1 MRVVLWR
8 GHHGP
13 ALRELTA
20 YALEGKLLLIPCPPE
35 LRDFSFVEHLPAG
48 RIECLGDWEGVLVPA
63 RTGSADYPAA
73 PSLGVFTSATTE
85 AAKLVLYTRE
95 NVESCAAAIFSLF
108 DRRRIGAVFCYPQ
121 PFHTFGLTLGYAA
134 AHFHG
139 WDLILPEG
147 RYSRAHH
154 EHWLSA
160 CGPSTLTLGTPTHFH
175 DLADFVRNVAGN
187 SKATPRASYSAIV
200 GGARVTRA
208 QWLSL
213 RNGLRIE
220 APSIGYGATEASPGV
235 AHLAPGVEPKEDG
248 EVGLP
253 LAHLKV
259 SVDPLTGVTFEGPSV
274 CSAILEGGRL
284 EFPRSFT
291 LPDLLRVR
299 ADGVFVYE
307 GRAKFTL
314 NRGGKKILLEAVEAE
329 LLRAFGVEALGYS
342 VPCPRLG
349 EELGLLLK
357 ISAEELRSRREEY
370 MAHLRERYGMNFSGE
385 HVRAVS
391 GFPLNANLKPDR
403 KAALERLDAL

>member
-1 MRVVLWR
+1 MRIVLWR

-13 ALRELTA
+13 ALRELSA

-35 LRDFSFVEHLPAG
+35 LRDFSFLDHLPAG
-48 RIECLGDWEGVLVPA
+48 RVECLGDWDGVEVPA
-63 RTGSADYPAA
+63 RRSSGDYPSA
-73 PSLGVFTSATTE
+73 PCLGVFTSATTE

-95 NVESCAAAIFSLF
+95 NVESCSAAIFSLF

-139 WDLILPEG
+139 WDLHLPEG
-147 RYSRAHH
+147 RYSRPHH
-154 EHWLSA
+154 ERWLEA
-160 CGPSTLTLGTPTHFH
+160 AGPSLLTLGTPTHFH
-175 DLADFVRNVAGN
+175 DLADFVKN
-187 SKATPRASYSAIV
+187 SRATPRASYSAIV

-208 QWLSL
+208 QWLAL
-213 RNGLRIE
+213 RDALRVE

-235 AHLAPGVEPKEDG
+235 SHLAPGVEPREDG
-248 EVGLP
+248 EVGRP
-253 LAHLKV
+253 LSHLRV
-259 SVDPLTGVTFEGPSV
+259 TVDPLTGVTFEGPSV
-274 CSAILEGGRL
+274 CSAILENGKL
-284 EFPRSFT
+284 EFPKSFT

-299 ADGVFVYE
+299 ADGAWVYE

-314 NRGGKKILLEAVEAE
+314 NRGGRKILLEAVEAE

-342 VPCPRLG
+342 VPCARLG

-357 ISAEELRSRREEY
+357 VPAEELRFRREDFVS
-370 MAHLRERYGMNFSGE
+370 HLRAKYGMNFSSE
-385 HVRAVS
+385 HVKAVS

-403 KAALERLDAL
+403 KAALQLHHAGV